1 MILTLFN
8 PRHLG
13 ASFDSSLFHFI
24 VADCAVFRLA
34 GIIHQNNT
42 ALFSGAAS
50 FMDGIDRR

>member
-1 MILTLFN
+1 MILALFN

-13 ASFDSSLFHFI
+13 ASFDSFLFHFI

-34 GIIHQNNT
+34 GVIYQDNT
-42 ALFSGAAS
+42 ALFSGVAS